1 MSSDLPRNDV
11 FEGPRRFLRITGYVD
26 YEMIRKGGPVPTI
39 HQSKSRARK
48 PTAEKLSSS
57 EERITVR
64 LTNPLNG
71 IVRRAALYRG
81 DISKTISEALNSV
94 NLVKVKAI
102 DLENAGGLAAGTT
115 IVIDRDLFSR
125 LKLAAKERGS
135 SMNLIINSALAKK
148 FGYPSKED
156 AQS

>member
-1 MSSDLPRNDV
+1 
-11 FEGPRRFLRITGYVD
+11 
-26 YEMIRKGGPVPTI
+26 MIRKGGPVPAI
-39 HQSKSRARK
+39 QQSKPRARK
-48 PTAEKLSSS
+48 PAAEKLSSS

-64 LTNPLNG
+64 LTNPLNE

-102 DLENAGGLAAGTT
+102 DLEDAGGLAAGTT
-115 IVIDRDLFSR
+115 IVIDSELFSR
-125 LKLAAKERGS
+125 LKLAAKQRGS

-156 AQS
+156 AKA

>member
-1 MSSDLPRNDV
+1 
-11 FEGPRRFLRITGYVD
+11 
-26 YEMIRKGGPVPTI
+26 MIRKGGPVPTI
-39 HQSKSRARK
+39 QQSKLRARK
-48 PTAEKLSSS
+48 PADEKLSSG

-64 LTNPLNG
+64 LTNPLNE

-102 DLENAGGLAAGTT
+102 DLDDAGGLAAGTT
-115 IVIDRDLFSR
+115 IVIDSELFSR

-148 FGYPSKED
+148 FGYPSKET
-156 AQS
+156 AKS